1 MVVGFL
7 AQFKDLRYLSLD
19 NKKYGPKVQDLIVT
33 ITKEATKLEIV

>member
-19 NKKYGPKVQDLIVT
+19 KKKYGPKVQDLIVT